1 MPTPSN
7 SSENRPYVLINMA
20 MSADGKIATAKS
32 HFSRFGSTED
42 EANLFRIRSTVDGI
56 MSGATT
62 ISKERA
68 TLTLKSHPKQRANR
82 PDPLRIIV
90 TSTGTVSPDA
100 PIFTDLGPP
109 VLILTTQ
116 SISETQL
123 QAYQKLT
130 TGIHRSRGKAINWK
144 SALKWLFQ
152 KWKIKRLL
160 CEGGGILNQS
170 LLRSNLVDEL
180 NLTICPVVVGGTNAS
195 TIADGDAFPSLNDC
209 SKWKI
214 VSRKQ
219 FSQECFLRLI
229 RADISE

>member
-1 MPTPSN
+1 MSTPRN
-7 SSENRPYVLINMA
+7 SSEGRPYVLINMA
-20 MSADGKIATAKS
+20 MSADGKIATTKS
-32 HFSRFGSTED
+32 HFSRFGSPRD

-82 PDPLRIIV
+82 PAPLRIIV
-90 TSTGTVSPDA
+90 TSKGSVPLNA

-109 VLILTTQ
+109 ILILTTQ
-116 SISETQL
+116 SIPETQF

-130 TGIHRSRGKAINWK
+130 AGIHRSRGKAINWK
-144 SALKWLFQ
+144 AAVKWLHQ
-152 KWKIKRLL
+152 KWKIERLL
-160 CEGGGILNQS
+160 CEGGGKLNQS
-170 LLRSNLVDEL
+170 LLKSNLVDEL

-195 TIADGDAFPSLNDC
+195 TIADGEAFPSLNDC

-219 FSQECFLRLI
+219 SSQDCFLRFI
-229 RADISE
+229 RADIPE